1 METQNVTLAIPK
13 EVLHRAR
20 QIAVERRT
28 SLSAMLAQAL
38 AAIVEDE
45 ERYEAARE
53 RQIAMMSQG
62 LDLQTQGEADW
73 TRDSLHER

>member
-28 SLSAMLAQAL
+28 SLSAMLSQAL
-38 AAIVEDE
+38 SSIVEE
-45 ERYEAARE
+45 EDRYQMARE
-53 RQIAMMSQG
+53 RQIAMMKRG
-62 LDLQTQGEADW
+62 LDLQTHGKADW